1 MSAPDHAMVLAAG
14 FGSRMGDLTRATPKP
29 LLRAGGATLLDH
41 SLDICAGAR
50 VRRAVVNLH
59 YLGDQ
64 IRSYLSDRASP
75 EIIFSDEQPRILDTG
90 GGIVQALPDLG
101 AGPFFTLNSDNIF
114 VGPNPLGALARDWA
128 PARMDAL
135 MLLVP
140 KSRARSYARYGDFS
154 LPEEG
159 AAPQRRGERATA
171 PLVYTGAQ
179 IISPLAFRDA
189 PTGAFSTNL
198 IWDRLLA
205 EGRLAAITYDGIWVD
220 VGTPEG
226 LAEADRMLGSSA

>member
-14 FGSRMGDLTRATPKP
+14 FGTRMGDLTRATPKP

-41 SLDICAGAR
+41 SLDICAGAG

-64 IRSYLSDRASP
+64 IRSHLSDRLTP
-75 EIIFSDEQPRILDTG
+75 EIVFSDEQPLILDTG
-90 GGIVQALPDLG
+90 GGIVQALPHLG
-101 AGPFFTLNSDNIF
+101 ANPFFTLNSDNVF
-114 VGPNPLGALARDWA
+114 AGRNPLETLARAWS
-128 PARMDAL
+128 PAHMDAL

-140 KSRARSYARYGDFS
+140 KARARSYARSGDFS
-154 LPEEG
+154 LPKEG
-159 AAPQRRGERATA
+159 AAPERRGGRETA
-171 PLVYTGAQ
+171 PLVFTGAQ
-179 IISPLAFRDA
+179 IITPSAFREA
-189 PTGAFSTNL
+189 PSGAFSSNL

-205 EGRLAAITYDGIWVD
+205 EGRLAAMTYDGIWVD

-226 LAEADRMLGSSA
+226 LAEADRVLGSSA